1 MALSNCIELSIFM
14 VYRDTYVQLQYT
26 IYMIYAYFIYS
37 SFPSNLAPLCDVP
50 CSLKCFHFDLF
61 TLRWCS
67 GSFAHGSGSGLCKR
81 MCVCVCWSVCVA
93 SVFVCGE
100 SHRGFFIFLQQVYS
114 LLRFACDLQR
124 LIGAL
129 QMLRESPRCLPPSL
143 SPSLSSFLSLSL
155 SLCCK

>member
-1 MALSNCIELSIFM
+1 MFGVFCPWLWFWFM
-14 VYRDTYVQLQYT
+14 QT
-26 IYMIYAYFIYS
+26 
-37 SFPSNLAPLCDVP
+37 
-50 CSLKCFHFDLF
+50 H
-61 TLRWCS
+61 
-67 GSFAHGSGSGLCKR
+67 
-81 MCVCVCWSVCVA
+81 VCVRVCLSVCVA

-129 QMLRESPRCLPPSL
+129 QMLRESPRCLPPFL

-155 SLCCK
+155 SLCAANDFPELLYYFPKCHTWAQLRSRAERSAALNRSRSCPRALINFIVTRGSRGSTVPGLL